1 MARLSFL
8 PFGWYTIFVSPAAA
22 RRRAERCGKISEKEA
37 PRFAGRPDLETEF
50 FVEYIRTA
58 HLYAVPVPVWYP
70 GGAPAGEQVSGVYNT
85 ALTATGIF
93 LSIASYGMYSFQV
106 SDIRGKYG
114 ASTYIRSRV
123 WTCALAVALCIGFVA
138 VSALTGENP
147 YSAQQSVCVLLF
159 LGYRMV
165 ESLTDIY
172 NAIDQRSGRLDIV
185 GKTYA
190 VRGAVT
196 LASFTLTLWLTQD
209 IVLTLALMLGASLVV
224 FFVYSLP
231 QARAFYAPEQPQNAR
246 VAALLWECLPLA
258 VYSFLNTTT
267 ASIPKLALSSRMGE
281 TALGIYGPVTQPV
294 VLLQVGAT
302 YLFNPFITVFA
313 DSYARRDK
321 KGFFKAVFA
330 VQGIVLALLPL
341 GLAVA
346 HFLGRWGLAT
356 FVSPGLADYQY
367 LLGPMV
373 VSAILTALVLFY
385 SMVLTVMRCM
395 KGLIVANVCAIAV
408 SALASG
414 PCIAGGSCKAPPMQP
429 FWPSW
434 CSW

>member
-1 MARLSFL
+1 M
-8 PFGWYTIFVSPAAA
+8 GVPAAGGVQLFEHHHGLHPQIGAQQPDGGDGAGHLRPRHAA
-22 RRRAERCGKISEKEA
+22 RRAA
-37 PRFAGRPDLETEF
+37 AG
-50 FVEYIRTA
+50 
-58 HLYAVPVPVWYP
+58 
-70 GGAPAGEQVSGVYNT
+70 
-85 ALTATGIF
+85 
-93 LSIASYGMYSFQV
+93 
-106 SDIRGKYG
+106 
-114 ASTYIRSRV
+114 
-123 WTCALAVALCIGFVA
+123 
-138 VSALTGENP
+138 
-147 YSAQQSVCVLLF
+147 
-159 LGYRMV
+159 
-165 ESLTDIY
+165 
-172 NAIDQRSGRLDIV
+172 
-185 GKTYA
+185 
-190 VRGAVT
+190 
-196 LASFTLTLWLTQD
+196 
-209 IVLTLALMLGASLVV
+209 
-224 FFVYSLP
+224 
-231 QARAFYAPEQPQNAR
+231 
-246 VAALLWECLPLA
+246 
-258 VYSFLNTTT
+258 
-267 ASIPKLALSSRMGE
+267 
-281 TALGIYGPVTQPV
+281 
-294 VLLQVGAT
+294 GAT

-414 PCIAGGSCKAPPMQP
+414 PCIARWGAAKAPPMQP

>member
-1 MARLSFL
+1 MQDAQTLRRNFLWNTFGQLTYMLCQFLCGILVVRL
-8 PFGWYTIFVSPAAA
+8 
-22 RRRAERCGKISEKEA
+22 
-37 PRFAGRPDLETEF
+37 
-50 FVEYIRTA
+50 
-58 HLYAVPVPVWYP
+58 
-70 GGAPAGEQVSGVYNT
+70 AGEQVSGVYNT

-313 DSYARRDK
+313 DSYARR
-321 KGFFKAVFA
+321 
-330 VQGIVLALLPL
+330 Q
-341 GLAVA
+341 
-346 HFLGRWGLAT
+346 
-356 FVSPGLADYQY
+356 
-367 LLGPMV
+367 
-373 VSAILTALVLFY
+373 
-385 SMVLTVMRCM
+385 
-395 KGLIVANVCAIAV
+395 KGLFQGGVRRAGHCAGAAAPGPGCGAFSGTLGAGDVRLARPGRLPVPAGAYGRVRHFDGAGAFLQHGADGDALYEGADCGKRVRHCRLRAGQRAV
-408 SALASG
+408 HRPVGAARHHLCSRSG
-414 PCIAGGSCKAPPMQP
+414 PAGAAGDAGRRRAADGAPPLCGQRAAA
-429 FWPSW
+429 
-434 CSW
+434 

>member
-1 MARLSFL
+1 MQDAQTLRRNFLWNTFGQLTYMLCQFLCGILVVRL
-8 PFGWYTIFVSPAAA
+8 
-22 RRRAERCGKISEKEA
+22 
-37 PRFAGRPDLETEF
+37 
-50 FVEYIRTA
+50 
-58 HLYAVPVPVWYP
+58 
-70 GGAPAGEQVSGVYNT
+70 AGEQVSGVYNT

-172 NAIDQRSGRLDIV
+172 NAIDQRSGRLDIG

-330 VQGIVLALLPL
+330 VQGIVLALFSTFMWKVKHNDLFHLMIPCGISSTIFGLVYGSLFGYEEALDPL
-341 GLAVA
+341 YHALGMAGKPVSVMDSITGILMVAVYIGIV
-346 HFLGRWGLAT
+346 LVLAT
-356 FVSPGLADYQY
+356 PATLRQPLFLYRVKKCGLE
-367 LLGPMV
+367 
-373 VSAILTALVLFY
+373 
-385 SMVLTVMRCM
+385 
-395 KGLIVANVCAIAV
+395 GLPVRR
-408 SALASG
+408 
-414 PCIAGGSCKAPPMQP
+414 
-429 FWPSW
+429 
-434 CSW
+434 

>member
-1 MARLSFL
+1 M
-8 PFGWYTIFVSPAAA
+8 
-22 RRRAERCGKISEKEA
+22 
-37 PRFAGRPDLETEF
+37 
-50 FVEYIRTA
+50 
-58 HLYAVPVPVWYP
+58 
-70 GGAPAGEQVSGVYNT
+70 
-85 ALTATGIF
+85 
-93 LSIASYGMYSFQV
+93 
-106 SDIRGKYG
+106 
-114 ASTYIRSRV
+114 
-123 WTCALAVALCIGFVA
+123 
-138 VSALTGENP
+138 
-147 YSAQQSVCVLLF
+147 
-159 LGYRMV
+159 
-165 ESLTDIY
+165 
-172 NAIDQRSGRLDIV
+172 

-246 VAALLWECLPLA
+246 VASLLWECLPLA

-414 PCIAGGSCKAPPMQP
+414 PCIARWELQGTTYAAVLAQLVQLVMLGGVALRMARRHFAGSGPLPKPEDP
-429 FWPSW
+429 FDGLPS
-434 CSW
+434 